1 MLTALSK
8 FFNQRQLALGNGLF
22 RSESVHLEFG
32 TPTAAGALVYEFT
45 RPFSTRIDYFP
56 DQHNFRVSCSCRKI
70 NTENKY
76 CSHLWAL
83 ILEADAQGRA
93 LATLSDDLAGIS
105 KLSWKDRLNQM
116 PVPVPSPT
124 TVTAPQ
130 DIILY
135 TLADI
140 DDEDNSVTIQ
150 TQRLTPNKTL
160 TPVHVTRAFI
170 KTITNPHDRQLLS
183 ILHGSLSTQNDP
195 LPLHAYYQTYADH
208 GNDRGGYEFSIQSD
222 AQPFLIPL
230 LCKSN
235 RFFLDTSLKTP
246 AQWDDGPPWTLA
258 IAVAPSPDEKYYI
271 LTGELRRGDQRI
283 TIDSAVIAT
292 DHILFN
298 QTTLSAIDSNVDKQW
313 LHYLEEHTPL
323 NIPTKEAGFFID
335 RLLKSSNLPP
345 IDLPESLKFTTVQ
358 GTPVPEL
365 QLTYP
370 KTNLTRP
377 RITADLLFEYGSIS
391 SIIIR
396 RDDPRDGVFTPA
408 DRTYILR
415 DLSAEDAAPM
425 KLTDLGFRYQYDDA
439 RHDTVLSI
447 AQSKAAK
454 AIRTLIKEGWQVYVN
469 GKLHRP
475 ALSTSMRVN
484 SGIDW
489 FGLEGT
495 VEFNGPT
502 AELPTLLLAIK
513 RGRDTIKLSDGSVGL
528 IPEDW
533 IAQYQSLAKLGTEH
547 EGELRYTTAQAALL
561 DSLLAEQPQ
570 VDYDHKFQETRKRLQ
585 EFESITPIDL
595 PVGFKGEKR
604 SYQKDCLGW
613 FHFLKTLRMGGCLAD
628 DMGVGKTIQ
637 VLAQLEIERDLYKK
651 RNGNSNQHQRTSLAV
666 VIPSVVFQ
674 WLEKAKK
681 YTPKLRVLD
690 HTESTRHTSTKDF
703 HKYDLVVTT
712 YGTLIRDIQI
722 LKDFPFNYIIL
733 DEPEPIKNPATQT
746 AKAARLIKANH
757 KLALTGTPIENH
769 LGEAWALFD
778 FLSPGMLGAS
788 GVLALHKRQHSTE
801 ELERI
806 GNILRPFILRRTKQQ
821 TKKEL
826 PPLQEQILH
835 CELNEHE
842 FKEYEELRVFY
853 KNALLKRADEEG
865 ANRIAVHVFQAL
877 MKLRQAACHPGL
889 LDPQRQFDTSSKLAL
904 LHTQLQNLHEAGPG
918 HKALVFSQFSSF
930 LEIIGNSLR
939 KNEIPYET
947 ITGATPKA
955 KRGAIVKRFHTD
967 DKLNV
972 FLISLKAGGRG
983 MDITAADYVYLMDP
997 WWNPFAELQAIGRA
1011 HRDQQTRPVFAYKV
1025 ITKNTIEEKV
1035 LELQTTKRELV
1046 DSIIT
1051 TRNSMMTQLRREDIE
1066 VLFSD
1071 FTT

>member
-8 FFNQRQLALGNGLF
+8 FFNQRQIAIGNGLF
-22 RSESVHLEFG
+22 RSQSVHLEFG
-32 TPTAAGALVYEFT
+32 TTEAAGALVYEFT
-45 RPFSTRIDYFP
+45 RPFSTRIDYYP
-56 DQHNFRVSCSCRKI
+56 DQHNFKVSCSCREI
-70 NTENKY
+70 NTDNKY

-83 ILEADAQGRA
+83 ILEADAEGRA
-93 LATLSDDLAGIS
+93 LSTLSDDLAGIS
-105 KLSWKDRLNQM
+105 KQQSWKDRLNEM
-116 PVPVPSPT
+116 PVPSAT
-124 TVTAPQ
+124 TAQPPKE
-130 DIILY
+130 IIY
-135 TLADI
+135 TLMEI
-140 DDEDNSVTIQ
+140 DGEDNSINIL
-150 TQRLTPNKTL
+150 TQQETPNKTL
-160 TPVHVTRAFI
+160 APIHITKSFI
-170 KTITNPHDRQLLS
+170 KTITNPQDRQLLS
-183 ILHGSLSTQNDP
+183 ILHGSLNTQNDP
-195 LPLHAYYQTYADH
+195 LNAYYRAYVEREA
-208 GNDRGGYEFSIQSD
+208 DRGGYEFSIQSE

-230 LCKSN
+230 LCKSH
-235 RFFLDTSLKTP
+235 RFFLSNSLKQP

-258 IAVAPSPDEKYYI
+258 IAVTPSSDEKYYV
-271 LTGELRRGDQRI
+271 LTGELRRDNQRI
-283 TIDSAVIAT
+283 TIDSAVLVT
-292 DHILFN
+292 DHIFFN
-298 QTTLSAIDSNVDKQW
+298 QTTVSAIDHNVDKNW
-313 LHYLEEHTPL
+313 LRYLEQHTPL

-345 IDLPESLKFTTVQ
+345 IDLPDSLKFTTVQ
-358 GTPVPEL
+358 GTPIPEL
-365 QLTYP
+365 QLTDP
-370 KTNLTRP
+370 KTHITRP
-377 RITADLLFEYGSIS
+377 RITADLFFKYGSIT
-391 SIIIR
+391 IKP
-396 RDDPRDGVFTPA
+396 DDTRDGIFAPT
-408 DRTYILR
+408 DRTFTLR
-415 DLSAEDAAPM
+415 DPSAENAAAL
-425 KLTDLGFRYQYDDA
+425 KLTDIGFRYQYDDSQ
-439 RHDTVLSI
+439 HDTALSI

-454 AIRTLIKEGWQVYVN
+454 GIRSLIKEGWHVYVN

-475 ALSTSMRVN
+475 ALSTSMRVS

-489 FGLEGT
+489 FGLDGT

-533 IAQYQSLAKLGTEH
+533 ISQYQSLAKLGSEH
-547 EGELRYTTAQAALL
+547 DGELRYTTAQAALL
-561 DSLLAEQPQ
+561 DSLLAQQPH
-570 VDYDHKFQETRKRLQ
+570 VDYDQRFQETRKRLQ
-585 EFESITPIDL
+585 DFESIKPVDL
-595 PVGFKGEKR
+595 PAGFKGEKR

-637 VLAQLEIERDLYKK
+637 VLAQLEIERELQKK
-651 RNGNSNQHQRTSLAV
+651 RNGNNNKPPRTTLAV

-674 WLEKAKK
+674 WLEKANQ

-690 HTESTRHTSTKDF
+690 HTESTRHTSTKEF

-722 LKDFPFNYIIL
+722 LKEFPFNYIIL

-746 AKAARLIKANH
+746 AKAARLIKATH

-788 GVLALHKRQHSTE
+788 GVLGLHKRQHSSE
-801 ELERI
+801 DLERV

-842 FKEYEELRVFY
+842 FKEYEELRIFY

-889 LDPQRQFDTSSKLAL
+889 LDPQRQFDNSSKLAL

-918 HKALVFSQFSSF
+918 HKVLVFSQFASF

-939 KNEIPYET
+939 KNEIPFET
-947 ITGATPKA
+947 ITGATPKT

-1051 TRNSMMTQLRREDIE
+1051 SRNSMMTQLTRKDIE

-1071 FTT
+1071 LTQ